1 MRTVLIVDKDKSD
14 RDYLRFLLRN
24 SKYDFE
30 IFDSDNGK
38 DAVESISIKNP
49 DIILTDIKLS
59 LINGIRVIEQ
69 ALKINPDIAAVILS
83 ESKEFEDA
91 RKAIRLGV
99 KGYLLKPVQE
109 AEFYELLDKIW
120 RLLNQKKEKDSHFF
134 EQAESALGEK
144 TEEEYEG
151 QPEELTSLI
160 IQNIRHKNINGVK
173 DKFEILCNKY
183 LGEASF
189 SQIYVKFV
197 FSSIIKELNMHMTDI
212 EQKVI
217 EKEIEELYQCTK
229 IADVIKIAEKN
240 IKRFEKHIVNSE
252 VRNEIQSI
260 KKYIYENYQH
270 DISVELLA
278 EKVGLSPS
286 YLSSIFKKET
296 GENLSKFMKNYRME
310 RAEELLVNTNKK
322 VINICEEVGYTNVSY
337 FCQNFKEYYGVSPE
351 RFRQSGRVYVYA
363 NDYSP

>member
-1 MRTVLIVDKDKSD
+1 MHHENGGRIGVRTVLIVDKDKSD
-14 RDYLRFLLRN
+14 RDYLRFLLRK

-38 DAVESISIKNP
+38 DAVESIALNNP
-49 DIILTDIKLS
+49 EIIFTDIKLS
-59 LINGIRVIEQ
+59 LLNGIKVIEQ
-69 ALKINPDIAAVILS
+69 ALKINQDIAAVILS

-109 AEFYELLDKIW
+109 SEFYELLDKIW

-134 EQAESALGEK
+134 EQAESVLDEK
-144 TEEEYEG
+144 KEEYEG
-151 QPEELTSLI
+151 QPEELTTLI

-183 LGEASF
+183 LGKDTF

-197 FSSIIKELNMHMTDI
+197 FSSIIKELIILMTDF

-229 IADVIKIAEKN
+229 IADVIQIAEKN
-240 IKRFEKHIVNSE
+240 IKRFEKHVLNNE

-260 KKYIYENYQH
+260 KRYIYENYQH

-322 VINICEEVGYTNVSY
+322 VTSICEEVGYTNVSY

-351 RFRQSGRVYVYA
+351 RF
-363 NDYSP
+363 